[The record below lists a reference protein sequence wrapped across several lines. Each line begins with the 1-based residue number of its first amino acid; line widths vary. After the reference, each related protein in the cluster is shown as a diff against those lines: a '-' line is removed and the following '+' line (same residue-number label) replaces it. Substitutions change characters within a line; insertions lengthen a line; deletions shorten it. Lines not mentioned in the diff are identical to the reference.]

1 MAKNPQRDRE
11 LLKHILC
18 HIDRIKSKREA
29 IRDLKDFISNQDIQ
43 EIVLFNFF
51 QIGENLAH
59 MSDGFVARNSD
70 IEIRSIIDFRNII
83 AHGYGTINIQQIYT
97 FLYEDLDEL
106 QSQLERNL

>member
-1 MAKNPQRDRE
+1 MAKNPQRDKE

-18 HIDRIKSKREA
+18 HIERIKSKREN
-29 IRDLKDFISNQDIQ
+29 IKDLEDFISNQDIQ

-59 MSDGFVARNSD
+59 MSDEFVTRNND
-70 IEIRSIIDFRNII
+70 IEIRSIVDFRNII

-97 FLYEDLDEL
+97 FLYEDLDRL
-106 QSQLERNL
+106 QMQLERNL